1 MLQVALLAVGC
12 AAMLGRPFGLPRWV
26 GPVVAALLGVV
37 TTAIDVDDAWDALV
51 DLAPALLFLVFAV
64 PLAVALDELGFFAAL
79 AERVDGGRHLVVQL
93 WVLATLVVI
102 VFNLDAAVVLL
113 TPLYARVALRNQM
126 SPELLVFQP
135 ALLAGLASGLLP
147 VSNLTNLI
155 VASQFDLG
163 VEDFVS
169 VMVIPTA
176 LACTI
181 GFVAYRWTFRA
192 VPGPPT
198 GGATVTRGDGRGVER
213 GVDRA
218 LVRGAPIVVFV
229 LVGFTVGEL
238 IGVPPWVVAAAAA
251 LWAAAHARRLPVE
264 TVPIEAVAI
273 VAGLAVLVVAAVPH
287 LPIEWFF
294 ERNGFVGGL
303 LVGGFG
309 VLSSDLVNNV
319 PAVLAGA
326 SAVTSTE
333 QVWPLL
339 IGVNIGPLFVLTG
352 ALSGLL
358 WRDTAR
364 RVGVEVSARRYSAVG
379 VRVGLPALVVA
390 LPVAVLIAG

>member
-1 MLQVALLAVGC
+1 MLQVALLAAGC

-26 GPVVAALLGVV
+26 GPVVAALLGLA
-37 TTAIDVDDAWDALV
+37 TTAVDLGDARDALV
-51 DLAPALLFLVFAV
+51 DLAPALAFLVFAV
-64 PLAVALDELGFFAAL
+64 PLAVGLDELGFFEAL
-79 AERVDGGRHLVVQL
+79 ARRVGAGRWLVGWL
-93 WVLATLVVI
+93 WVLATFVVI

-113 TPLYARVALRNQM
+113 TPLYARIALRHGL
-126 SPELLVFQP
+126 SPEMLVFQP

-155 VASQFDLG
+155 VATQFHLG
-163 VEDFVS
+163 VGEFVA
-169 VMVIPTA
+169 VMALPTA
-176 LACTI
+176 LACSV
-181 GFVAYRWTFRA
+181 GFVAYRWTYRRQSPA
-192 VPGPPT
+192 GCQSLHVSVDEPRPLSVEDRT
-198 GGATVTRGDGRGVER
+198 ALWRGV
-213 GVDRA
+213 
-218 LVRGAPIVVFV
+218 PIVAFV
-229 LVGFTVGEL
+229 LAGFTLGEVVG
-238 IGVPPWVVAAAAA
+238 IPPWVVAAVAAI
-251 LWAAAHARRLPVE
+251 WAAAHARRVPVE

-287 LPIEWFF
+287 LPINWFF
-294 ERNGFVGGL
+294 ERSGFVGGL
-303 LVGGFG
+303 VVGAFG
-309 VLSSDLVNNV
+309 VLSADLVNNV

-364 RVGVEVSARRYSAVG
+364 RVGVDVSAARYSAVG
-379 VRVGLPALVVA
+379 LRVGLPALVVA
-390 LPVAVLIAG
+390 LPVAVMLAG

>member
-1 MLQVALLAVGC
+1 MFQVVLLALGC
-12 AAMLGRPFGLPRWV
+12 VAMLGRPFGLPRWV
-26 GPVVAALLGVV
+26 GPVVAAAAGLA
-37 TTAIDVDDAWDALV
+37 TTAIRFDDAADAIV

-64 PLAVALDELGFFAAL
+64 PLAVALDELGLFTAL
-79 AERVDGGRHLVVQL
+79 AERVDGGRHLVAQL
-93 WVLATLVVI
+93 WVLATFVVI

-126 SPELLVFQP
+126 SPEMLVFQP

-163 VEDFVS
+163 VEDFVL
-169 VMVIPTA
+169 VMAIPTV

-181 GFVAYRWTFRA
+181 GFVAYRWTFRGYPA
-192 VPGPPT
+192 PAIRSAGEAR
-198 GGATVTRGDGRGVER
+198 GAGRR
-213 GVDRA
+213 HHAA
-218 LVRGAPIVVFV
+218 LVRGVPIVAFV
-229 LVGFTVGEL
+229 LAGFTLGEL
-238 IGVPPWVVAAAAA
+238 VGVPPWVVAAVAA
-251 LWAAAHARRLPVE
+251 LWAGVHARRLPVE

-273 VAGLAVLVVAAVPH
+273 VSGLAVLVVAAVPH

-294 ERNGFVGGL
+294 EHSGFVGGL
-303 LVGGFG
+303 LVGVFG
-309 VLSSDLVNNV
+309 VISSDLVNNV

-326 SAVTSTE
+326 SAATSTE

-364 RVGVEVSARRYSAVG
+364 RIGVEVSARRYSAVG

-390 LPVAVLIAG
+390 LPLAVVIAG

>member
-1 MLQVALLAVGC
+1 MFQVVLLAVGC

-26 GPVVAALLGVV
+26 GPVVAAAIGLVS
-37 TTAIDVDDAWDALV
+37 TAVDLDDAADAIV

-64 PLAVALDELGFFAAL
+64 PLAVALDELGFFTAV
-79 AERVDGGRHLVVQL
+79 AERVDGGRHLVAQL
-93 WVLATLVVI
+93 WVLATFVVI

-113 TPLYARVALRNQM
+113 TPLYARVALRNQV
-126 SPELLVFQP
+126 SPEMLVFQP

-169 VMVIPTA
+169 VMALPTV
-176 LACTI
+176 LACAV
-181 GFVAYRWTFRA
+181 GFVAYRWTFRGVPVSIAGTA
-192 VPGPPT
+192 VD
-198 GGATVTRGDGRGVER
+198 ARGDGGSDER
-213 GVDRA
+213 AADRA

-229 LVGFTVGEL
+229 LAGFTLGEL
-238 IGVPPWVVAAAAA
+238 IGIPPWVIAAVAAS
-251 LWAAAHARRLPVE
+251 WAAAHARRLPVE

-294 ERNGFVGGL
+294 EREGFGGGL

-333 QVWPLL
+333 QAWPLL

-379 VRVGLPALVVA
+379 LRVGLPALLVA
-390 LPVAVLIAG
+390 LPAAVLLAG